1 MTQHAAP
8 TINAGGRL
16 LSLAEP
22 VVMGILNLTPD
33 SFYAASRSQ
42 TERAVAERA
51 QAIVAEGGAIIDA
64 GAYSTRPGA
73 APVSAEEESERLRR
87 GLAVV
92 RRELPDAVLSVDTFR
107 PDVAR
112 MAVEEFGVAIIND
125 VSGGNPGGSF
135 GGTELHGDA
144 SCATDESE
152 APPMFRMA
160 ARLRVPYVLMSS
172 CPDLRSVMLDIESKA
187 QLLHSLGVGDVIADP
202 GFGFGKTLE
211 SNYAIMS
218 GLGAMRGL
226 GLPLLVGVSRKSMIT
241 RLLGCETPAA
251 LNGTTALNMAALMGG
266 AAILRVHDVRQAAEC
281 VKISRKLES
290 ESSQTERIQ
299 DMNL

>member
-202 GFGFGKTLE
+202 GFGFGKTVE
-211 SNYAIMS
+211 QNFAIMAS
-218 GLGAMRGL
+218 LERLGEL
-226 GLPLLVGVSRKSMIT
+226 GLPVLVGVSRKSMVT
-241 RLLGCETPAA
+241 RTLGCTTGEA
-251 LNGTTALNMAALMGG
+251 LSGTTALHALALAKG
-266 AAILRVHDVRQAAEC
+266 ASILRVHDVREAAHC
-281 VKISRKLES
+281 ARMVGAVMDTR
-290 ESSQTERIQ
+290 Q
-299 DMNL
+299 